1 MTVPNFKLEEQLS
14 DQRSNQIA
22 YKVTIENTDTK
33 PIRLQSVLPRVP
45 VGASLLEVTDISL
58 AETNARK
65 ADLIEELNQI
75 LREFLWV
82 VSQQFRETWL
92 EQTKTTYKELFSL
105 SGIFRFY
112 FQMIFNAKSFQ
123 TLMKRQFE
131 SFRFKISSASDARS
145 AYKRWMKNTKEH
157 EAIRSLFEAKLEQLE
172 RIERQMGEG
181 DNSGLTAI
189 EPGSHFAAT
198 YVLRFSRGV
207 FEPRKYQVSFNA
219 TYHVSDSSSEQS
231 TSAATNVQISPYP
244 LSLSIVAII
253 SAVLGVLLR
262 LSLAG
267 STNPLS
273 DLALSATSGQLL
285 VGPVI
290 ALIFF
295 NVYEYTSVGKDLQI
309 AISWRSSLLIG
320 ALCGIAQDRVLASLK
335 ALIGA

>member
-1 MTVPNFKLEEQLS
+1 
-14 DQRSNQIA
+14 
-22 YKVTIENTDTK
+22 
-33 PIRLQSVLPRVP
+33 VP

-65 ADLIEELNQI
+65 AELIEELNNL

-82 VSQQFRETWL
+82 VSKPFREAWL
-92 EQTKTTYKELFSL
+92 AQTKETYQELFSVTGL
-105 SGIFRFY
+105 FRFY
-112 FQMIFNAKSFQ
+112 LQVLFNPRHWQAA
-123 TLMKRQFE
+123 MKRLFE

-145 AYKRWMKNTKEH
+145 AYGRWMKDTSEY
-157 EAIRSLFEAKLEQLE
+157 ETIRSLFEAKLEQLD
-172 RIERQMGEG
+172 RIEGQMGEG
-181 DNSGLTAI
+181 DSSGLTAI

-198 YVLRFSRGV
+198 YVMRFSRGV
-207 FEPRKYQVSFNA
+207 LEPRKYQVSFKA
-219 TYHVSDSSSEQS
+219 TYHESDSPTEQS
-231 TSAATNVQISPYP
+231 GSTATNVQISPYP

-267 STNPLS
+267 SQNPLS
-273 DLALSATSGQLL
+273 DLVSSAVSGQLL

-295 NVYEYTSVGKDLQI
+295 NVYEYTSVGKELGI
-309 AISWRSSLLIG
+309 SISWRSALLIG
-320 ALCGIAQDRVLASLK
+320 ALCGVAQDRVLAALK

>member
-1 MTVPNFKLEEQLS
+1 MTSPVLKLEEQLS

-22 YKVTIENTDTK
+22 YKVTIENTDPK
-33 PIRLQSVLPRVP
+33 PIRLQSVVPRVP

-65 ADLIEELNQI
+65 ADLIEELNQL

-92 EQTKTTYKELFSL
+92 EQTRETYKELFSVT
-105 SGIFRFY
+105 GIFRLY
-112 FQMIFNAKSFQ
+112 FQMIFNARHWQ
-123 TLMKRQFE
+123 ATMKRQFE

-145 AYKRWMKNTKEH
+145 AYERWMKNATEH

-172 RIERQMGEG
+172 RIEGQMGEG
-181 DNSGLTAI
+181 DSSGLTAI
-189 EPGSHFAAT
+189 ESGSHFAAT
-198 YVLRFSRGV
+198 YVMRFSRAAL
-207 FEPRKYQVSFNA
+207 EPRKYQVSFNA
-219 TYHVSDSSSEQS
+219 TYQVSDSPTEQS
-231 TSAATNVQISPYP
+231 ASAATNVQISPYP

-253 SAVLGVLLR
+253 SAILGVLLR

-267 STNPLS
+267 SQDPLH
-273 DLALSATSGQLL
+273 DLILSASSGQLL

-295 NVYEYTSVGKDLQI
+295 NVYEYTSVGKDLGI
-309 AISWRSSLLIG
+309 AISWRSALLIG
-320 ALCGIAQDRVLASLK
+320 SLCGVAQERVLAALK